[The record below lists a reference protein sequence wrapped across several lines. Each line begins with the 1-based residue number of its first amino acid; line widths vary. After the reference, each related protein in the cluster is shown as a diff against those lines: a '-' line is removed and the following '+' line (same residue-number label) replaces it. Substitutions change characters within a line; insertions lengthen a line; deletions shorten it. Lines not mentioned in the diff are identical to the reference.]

1 MWHVHMSTCQDPAL
15 ILYTFIFIF
24 IFIFNSLLIEHLF
37 LLLLRHVLILKFLL
51 VSFSLNLFNV
61 ITKG

>member
-24 IFIFNSLLIEHLF
+24 IFNSLLIQHLF

>member
-1 MWHVHMSTCQDPAL
+1 MWHVHMSTCQDPA
-15 ILYTFIFIF
+15 FIFIF